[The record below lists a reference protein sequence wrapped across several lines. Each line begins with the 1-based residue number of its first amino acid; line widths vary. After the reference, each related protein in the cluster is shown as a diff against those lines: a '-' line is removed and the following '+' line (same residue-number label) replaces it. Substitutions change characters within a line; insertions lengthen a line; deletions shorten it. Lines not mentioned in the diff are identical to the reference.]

1 MNNIHNRNELLQFL
15 NTSLIPI
22 KEKKEKNGE
31 VFTPIPL
38 IEDMMNKLTDANPTI
53 WSNPNLKW
61 LDPAAGIG
69 NFAVVV
75 YFRLMD
81 GLKTIIPND
90 EERQTHILE
99 NMLYM
104 VEYDKT
110 NSSTMNSIFCGKIN
124 IFTGSFIDG
133 KKYDGID
140 IFSLDE
146 NMMADENKLFCKK
159 VKSFHGKFDV
169 IMGNPPYN
177 SGGISS
183 KIKNH
188 KENKKT
194 IWNLFVEKS
203 FKYLRD
209 TTGYLLFMNPLTWL
223 KSTHNCHQLMLEKH
237 IIWLSL
243 WDSSTSL
250 RKFNSYSGEIPI
262 SIFLLQNIKNTKKL
276 KTIIDV
282 EYNQIKYKFSN
293 YEYYL
298 DESLSLPLG
307 FFSSLLKLQKFV
319 RDNDIKLDYKTTKVS
334 NKYLL
339 KHYIHNSKKDDLPET
354 YKLEDN
360 YNVDTFKVK
369 EGIKVNRST
378 IRHIDA
384 DKSKLI
390 IANKASLVN
399 GIIIDDGRLGMCGNF
414 NIYILGKAHYI
425 NFIKKIL
432 NFKLI
437 VIASLFT
444 KFHQN
449 LIDKDVFLYIPDLPK
464 LGYHNMTED
473 ELYKLI
479 NLTKEEINDINN
491 FRY

>member
-1 MNNIHNRNELLQFL
+1 MNTIYNPNELFQFL

-22 KEKKEKNGE
+22 KEKKEQNGE
-31 VFTPIPL
+31 VFTPIPF
-38 IEDMMNKLTDANPTI
+38 IEDMMDKLTDANPTI

-81 GLKTIIPND
+81 GLKAGIPND
-90 EERQTHILE
+90 EERQAHILE

-133 KKYDGID
+133 KKYNSID

-146 NMMADENKLFCKK
+146 NMMADENKLFSRK
-159 VKSFHGKFDV
+159 VKSFGGKFDV

-183 KIKNH
+183 KKKNNN
-188 KENKKT
+188 ENKKT
-194 IWNLFVEKS
+194 IWNLFIENS

-209 TTGYLLFMNPLTWL
+209 TAGYLLFINPLTWL

-243 WDSSTSL
+243 WDASTSL

-282 EYNQIKYKFSN
+282 EYSQIKYEFSN

-298 DESLSLPLG
+298 DKSLSIPLG

-319 RDNDIKLDYKTTKVS
+319 RDNDIMLDYKTTKVS

-369 EGIKVNRST
+369 EGMKVNRSA
-378 IRHIDA
+378 IRHTDA

-399 GIIIDDGRLGMCGNF
+399 GIIIDDGRLGICGSN
-414 NIYILGKAHYI
+414 NYYILGDTNTLELYR
-425 NFIKKIL
+425 KIF

-437 VIASLFT
+437 EIASLFT
-444 KFHQN
+444 KFRQN
-449 LIDKDVFLYIPDLPK
+449 FLDTDVFLYIPDLPK
-464 LGYHNMTED
+464 LGYETEN

-479 NLTKEEINDINN
+479 KLTKEEINDIEN
-491 FRY
+491 FRYS